1 MNTLYPCTVTILVF
15 NILVKTFRET
25 YACLF
30 CCQFETY
37 SYSETKMMEAA
48 ALSDLLVI
56 TLAESRNISLC
67 LWGAES
73 KGLPEASEEG
83 VQFPRR
89 LNKLSALVIFPL
101 MPDYSCYQMG

>member
-15 NILVKTFRET
+15 NILVKTFRER

-37 SYSETKMMEAA
+37 SYSESKMMEAA